1 MNYIYRNDTHHAVLY
16 RNLSWLPDELLESVF
31 PVPDELGLTCIQSG
45 HPPDPVLFHDDVIV
59 PAGEQLIVSI
69 DAPAL
74 GHAVILTISCM
85 SPSAGVECRFGS
97 SENKPIPIDARTFS
111 QTIDW
116 ALCSHIFLL
125 NPTDT
130 EAVISV
136 TAIECMSRHVKGASL
151 CP

>member
-59 PAGEQLIVSI
+59 QAGEQVSI
-69 DAPAL
+69 SINAPAL
-74 GHAVILTISCM
+74 GHAVALTIFCI

-97 SENKPIPIDARTFS
+97 SENKPIPIDMRAFS

-116 ALCSHIFLL
+116 ALCSQIFLH
-125 NPTDT
+125 NPTET
-130 EAVISV
+130 EAIISIS
-136 TAIECMSRHVKGASL
+136 AIEDVSTS
-151 CP
+151 